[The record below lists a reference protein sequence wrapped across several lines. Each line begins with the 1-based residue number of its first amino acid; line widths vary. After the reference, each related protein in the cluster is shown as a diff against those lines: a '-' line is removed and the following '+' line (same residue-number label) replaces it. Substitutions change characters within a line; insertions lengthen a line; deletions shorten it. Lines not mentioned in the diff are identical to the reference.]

1 MNLLKFKKSLIQK
14 QAEMSF
20 PNLILHTDKI
30 RQSSR
35 NVGQSALQ
43 VGKSFSHN
51 LEMVEG
57 GNCLTESADIELG
70 H

>member
-1 MNLLKFKKSLIQK
+1 MERKFSPPSLETRRHVNLLKFKKSLIQK

-20 PNLILHTDKI
+20 PNLTLHTDKI

-43 VGKSFSHN
+43 VGKSFSHHEV
-51 LEMVEG
+51 EM
-57 GNCLTESADIELG
+57 
-70 H
+70 